1 MTVPPTV
8 APAAGLVTATVGLT
22 VSRTELLTV
31 KLTLAEVRTLPAAS
45 AALATTVCAPSATV
59 VLFQV
64 AVHGEPFVSA
74 ATSTPSTNHLT
85 EVTGRRC
92 RWRRRSPWRRCRRP
106 SQRRQGRRLTVGAV
120 VSGGG
125 AVWLTEKLTDSEAPQ
140 LPAVSRA
147 FAMILCA
154 PSATVALFH
163 GFGPR
168 RAVGVSR
175 DLEAVD
181 PPLDLRE
188 PAGVAGVRG
197 QIDGAAHGGPGRRT
211 RDRHGRL
218 HRVQPPERTSR
229 CTSYRQTE
237 W

>member
-1 MTVPPTV
+1 M
-8 APAAGLVTATVGLT
+8 
-22 VSRTELLTV
+22 
-31 KLTLAEVRTLPAAS
+31 PAAS
-45 AALATTVCAPSATV
+45 VALAATVCVPSATV

-85 EVTGRRC
+85 DVTATLSLAGA
-92 RWRRRSPWRRCRRP
+92 PAWRRCRR
-106 SQRRQGRRLTVGAV
+106 SARRRQGGTLTVGAV

-163 GFGPR
+163 GFVHGAPSVSVATRTPSTHHSTFVARWR
-168 RAVGVSR
+168 RWRSR
-175 DLEAVD
+175 AD
-181 PPLDLRE
+181 
-188 PAGVAGVRG
+188 
-197 QIDGAAHGGPGRRT
+197 H
-211 RDRHGRL
+211 
-218 HRVQPPERTSR
+218 
-229 CTSYRQTE
+229 
-237 W
+237 